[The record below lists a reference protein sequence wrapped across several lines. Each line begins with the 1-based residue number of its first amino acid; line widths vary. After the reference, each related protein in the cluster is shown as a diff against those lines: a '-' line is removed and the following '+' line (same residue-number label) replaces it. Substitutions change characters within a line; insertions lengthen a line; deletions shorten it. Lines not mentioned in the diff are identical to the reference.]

1 MPSGDFT
8 QKAYQ
13 QLRDA
18 YADSLSTQ
26 DEQEL
31 AGKEILGQQMS
42 LETLPVNSPW
52 RSQIKDWQYPNGKS
66 EYLDGKQ
73 SPEEILE
80 LMRDSVRAKVE
91 EDEAEEEMSDE
102 ELEAILAQ
110 LLDEEEEAA
119 ENEYDYD
126 DDDDEEEDDDEEGE
140 ADESAESYEIEDEEE
155 DDLDDDL
162 IADDDE
168 EEEEEEE
175 EEEYEDDDEEEDEE
189 EEEYDEEE
197 EEVDPEQVAAEIAEL
212 KEQIESFRFSNISDE
227 DLEE

>member
-80 LMRDSVRAKVE
+80 LMRDSVRNKVE
-91 EDEAEEEMSDE
+91 ADEAEEGMSDE

-110 LLDEEEEAA
+110 LLDEEKRLQRM
-119 ENEYDYD
+119 
-126 DDDDEEEDDDEEGE
+126 
-140 ADESAESYEIEDEEE
+140 SMIMTMTTTKRMRKTTMKRVRPMSRPS
-155 DDLDDDL
+155 LM
-162 IADDDE
+162 
-168 EEEEEEE
+168 
-175 EEEYEDDDEEEDEE
+175 
-189 EEEYDEEE
+189 
-197 EEVDPEQVAAEIAEL
+197 
-212 KEQIESFRFSNISDE
+212 KSKTKRKMISTMI
-227 DLEE
+227 